1 MKKVSIISF
10 LVCLV
15 ILLSSLYLPLTAT
28 MADGGSSENVTATTV
43 PEVLPDTIVLT
54 TEYPRVDALASGSF
68 EYNVTLSYKGQ
79 ILRVFDLK
87 VTSPSGWE
95 VYIEPAYETGKK
107 ISSISI
113 DSSYSAMTKNIKLV
127 AKAPSYPLP
136 DPGDYKIL
144 LQATSG
150 NVTGSVELI
159 ARISAKYAIYVVPVN
174 QLYNT
179 SAQAGKDN
187 IYSIQISNTGT
198 ALLEGIT
205 FTSDHP
211 EGWEIKFSPEK
222 IETLK
227 ASDTVPIDV
236 NIKPPPKTVAGDYM
250 ISLKI
255 SGKQVT
261 AENMAVRV
269 SVKTPTIW
277 GWVGV
282 IIIIVV
288 IAGLFFIIMR
298 FGRR

>member
-1 MKKVSIISF
+1 
-10 LVCLV
+10 
-15 ILLSSLYLPLTAT
+15 
-28 MADGGSSENVTATTV
+28 
-43 PEVLPDTIVLT
+43 
-54 TEYPRVDALASGSF
+54 
-68 EYNVTLSYKGQ
+68 LSYKGQ

-113 DSSYSAMTKNIKLV
+113 DSSYSTMTKNVKLV

-144 LQATSG
+144 LQASSG
-150 NVTGSVELI
+150 DVTGSVELV
-159 ARISAKYAIYVVPVN
+159 ARISAKYAIYAVPVN

-227 ASDTVPIDV
+227 ASDTIPVDV

-250 ISLKI
+250 ISLQI

-269 SVKTPTIW
+269 SVKTPSIW